1 VQGPKEFM
9 KAVIIEKY
17 GGPEVFRFADA
28 PDPAP
33 GPGDLLVRVAATS
46 VNPFDIKQRTG
57 AYKSFA
63 PVKFPGILGGD
74 FAGTVVKCGAAV
86 KKFEPGDH
94 VFAVGSHT
102 YAELCVVSAN
112 NAAKIPPHLHPVDAA
127 ALPVAVT
134 TGHQLA
140 VKGVE
145 ASSGQLILIT
155 GAVGS
160 VGRSAVFVAKSRG
173 ARVIAGVRKSQVGAA
188 QSLGADQVVA
198 LDDPKAVADLPELDA
213 VADTVNGATAEF
225 MLGKVK
231 SGGIFASV
239 LGPPANA
246 DKYPKVKIVPVF
258 AEPDPAILELFGEAI
273 VNRKFAVPVAAKF
286 PLAEAPKAHQMIE
299 TEHPLGKVL
308 LLP

>member
-1 VQGPKEFM
+1 M
-9 KAVIIEKY
+9 KAVIIDKY

-33 GPGDLLVRVAATS
+33 GPGDLLVRVAAAS

-57 AYKSFA
+57 EYKSFA
-63 PVKFPGILGGD
+63 PVQFPGILGGD
-74 FAGTVVKCGAAV
+74 FSGTVVKCGAAV
-86 KKFEPGDH
+86 KKFKPGDH
-94 VFAVGSHT
+94 VFAIGSHT
-102 YAELCVVSAN
+102 YAELCVVSEN
-112 NAAKIPPHLHPVDAA
+112 NAAKIPPHLDPVDAA
-127 ALPVAVT
+127 SLPVVVT

-140 VKGVE
+140 VMGADATGGK
-145 ASSGQLILIT
+145 LILIT

-160 VGRSAVFVAKSRG
+160 VGRTAVFVAKSRG

-188 QSLGADQVVA
+188 QGLNADQVVA

-213 VADTVNGATAEF
+213 VADTVNGATAELL
-225 MLGKVK
+225 LGKVK

-246 DKYPKVKIVPVF
+246 GKYPKVKVVPVIVK
-258 AEPDPAILELFGEAI
+258 PDPATLEFFGEAI
-273 VNRKFAVPVAAKF
+273 ANGKFAVPIAARF
-286 PLAEAPKAHQMIE
+286 PLAEAQKAHQMIK
-299 TEHPLGKVL
+299 TDHPVGKVL